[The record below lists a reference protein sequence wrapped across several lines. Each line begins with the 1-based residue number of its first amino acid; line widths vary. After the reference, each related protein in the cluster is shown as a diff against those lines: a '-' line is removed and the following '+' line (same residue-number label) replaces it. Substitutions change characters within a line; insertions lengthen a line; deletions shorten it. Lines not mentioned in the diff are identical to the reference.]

1 MIIENSTV
9 THYSLTADVNLN
21 QTFVLVWTKK
31 LYIEPTND
39 DISQSFWGQSAYKDF
54 LIMQNW
60 ITTIKEGDKLVTS
73 EFWNIIIKNVKTY
86 KTLIDI
92 HTEMQGTLVF
102 D

>member
-9 THYSLTADVNLN
+9 THYTLTSDVNLN
-21 QTFVLVWTKK
+21 QSFILIWTKK

-39 DISQSFWGQSAYKDF
+39 DISQNFGGQSAYKDF

-60 ITTIKEGDKLVTS
+60 TTNIKEWDKLVSS

-92 HTEMQGTLVF
+92 HAEIQWSLVF